1 MEVIREIIRGY
12 GVDEDTVRVGMGK
25 RKIVDLTY
33 V

>member
-12 GVDEDTVRVGMGK
+12 GVEKDTVRVGMGQ
-25 RKIVDLTY
+25 IADLTY